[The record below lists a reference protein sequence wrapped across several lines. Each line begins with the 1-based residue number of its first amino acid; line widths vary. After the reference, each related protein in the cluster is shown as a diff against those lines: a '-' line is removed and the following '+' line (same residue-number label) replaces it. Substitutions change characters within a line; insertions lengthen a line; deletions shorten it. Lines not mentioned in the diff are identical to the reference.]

1 MNINETTNRTARII
15 ALVIVLFTTMFATSF
30 GQSSKK
36 ATLNIQLTG
45 IVPRILRMDLDFSS
59 TGSVAII
66 GTIGT
71 VVGGEAPRGM
81 VDLSGSGTASLG
93 SAHIY
98 GNISGACVVSV
109 SSENGGK
116 LLGQAPGNTMA
127 FNYTI
132 ILGGKSYDLSHG
144 SAQLMQNGYT
154 GEAGALVPVQI
165 AYSGLDGRP
174 APRIVDNYTDSIMF
188 SLAAN

>member
-1 MNINETTNRTARII
+1 M
-15 ALVIVLFTTMFATSF
+15 VIVLFTAVFTPSFA
-30 GQSSKK
+30 QSSKK
-36 ATLNIQLTG
+36 ATLNIRLTG
-45 IVPRILRMDLDFSS
+45 VVPRILRMDLDFSS
-59 TGSVAII
+59 TGSVAIV

-71 VVGGEAPRGM
+71 AAGGVAPRGM

-98 GNISGACVVSV
+98 GNINGACVVTV

-116 LLGQAPGNTMA
+116 LLGQTPGNTTE
-127 FNYTI
+127 FGYRI
-132 ILGGKSYDLSHG
+132 ILAGRSYDLSRG

-154 GEAGALVPVQI
+154 GEAGAFVPVQI

-174 APRIVDNYTDSIMF
+174 APGIVDNYTDSIMF